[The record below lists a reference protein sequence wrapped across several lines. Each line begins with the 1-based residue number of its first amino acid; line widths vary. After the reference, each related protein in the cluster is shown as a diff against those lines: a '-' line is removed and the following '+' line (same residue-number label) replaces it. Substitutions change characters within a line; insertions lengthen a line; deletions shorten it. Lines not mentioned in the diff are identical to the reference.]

1 MRTICGNTFAET
13 RGHLPCERSWR
24 PSVNLFKRPDHPYW
38 WYDFTV
44 RGERFR
50 GSTKET
56 RKAAAFGKAAA
67 LLAAVAEGKSQ
78 TNKKAP
84 VLSAF
89 VVRFMSYVDNAKLAQ
104 KSKSYLRNGWRLL
117 EQTSIV
123 EMRMDRI
130 TAEDIDALPL
140 PGGPYNVN
148 CALKTLRRMLHKA
161 EEWGLIAKV
170 PKLKLSK
177 ELGRTLRLDQEAERR
192 LLAAADSLL
201 ERGMWTRKM
210 HGTFRDSVLLVRDTG
225 MRNKKEL
232 FCARIEDI
240 DWNNRVFFIP
250 DSKTDNGRRFVPLSD
265 RAVELL
271 KARCAERREGWIFKA
286 FSASGHLTTVDKKF
300 RQARSEAARF
310 RKNWSLYC
318 GRHDYGTRVLQG
330 TGNLAVVMRA
340 MGHGSPS
347 TAMKYQHPE
356 LEQVRR
362 VLNGTN
368 SRLDSGELNG
378 TFYGTITKQ

>member
-1 MRTICGNTFAET
+1 
-13 RGHLPCERSWR
+13 
-24 PSVNLFKRPDHPYW
+24 
-38 WYDFTV
+38 
-44 RGERFR
+44 
-50 GSTKET
+50 
-56 RKAAAFGKAAA
+56 
-67 LLAAVAEGKSQ
+67 
-78 TNKKAP
+78 
-84 VLSAF
+84 
-89 VVRFMSYVDNAKLAQ
+89 
-104 KSKSYLRNGWRLL
+104 
-117 EQTSIV
+117 
-123 EMRMDRI
+123 MDRI
-130 TAEDIDALPL
+130 TAGDIDALPL

-161 EEWGLIAKV
+161 KEWGLIVKV

-177 ELGRTLRLDQEAERR
+177 EPGRTLRLDQEAERK
-192 LLAAADSLL
+192 LQAAADSLL
-201 ERGMWTRKM
+201 ERDIWTRKM
-210 HGTFRDSVLLVRDTG
+210 HGTFRDIIVLVRDTG

-240 DWNNRVFFIP
+240 DWNNRAFFIP

-265 RAVELL
+265 RALELL
-271 KARCAERREGWIFKA
+271 KARCGERREGRIVKA

-300 RQARSEAARF
+300 RQARSEAGLPE
-310 RKNWSLYC
+310 KLVLYR
-318 GRHDYGTRVLQG
+318 GRHDFGTRVLQG

-368 SRLDSGELNG
+368 SNYNPEQGLNG
-378 TFYGTITKQ
+378 TFYGTVTKQ

>member
-1 MRTICGNTFAET
+1 
-13 RGHLPCERSWR
+13 
-24 PSVNLFKRPDHPYW
+24 VNLFKRPDHPYW

-56 RKAAAFGKAAA
+56 RKTAAFGKAAT

-89 VVRFMSYVDNAKLAQ
+89 VVRFMSYVDNAKLAE

-117 EQTSIV
+117 EQTNIV
-123 EMRMDRI
+123 AMRMDRI

-148 CALKTLRRMLHKA
+148 CALKTLRRMFHKA

-177 ELGRTLRLDQEAERR
+177 ELGRTLRLDQEAERK

-201 ERGMWTRKM
+201 ARGLWTRKM
-210 HGTFRDSVLLVRDTG
+210 HAAFSDVVVFVRDTG

-240 DWNNRVFFIP
+240 DWNDRVFFIR

-265 RAVELL
+265 RALERL
-271 KARCAERREGWIFKA
+271 KARCGERREGWIFPA

-300 RQARSEAARF
+300 RQARLEAGLPE
-310 RKNWSLYC
+310 KLVLYC

-330 TGNLAVVMRA
+330 TGNLAVVMRT

-368 SRLDSGELNG
+368 NNFNPEQGLNG
-378 TFYGTITKQ
+378 TFYGTVTKQ

>member
-1 MRTICGNTFAET
+1 
-13 RGHLPCERSWR
+13 
-24 PSVNLFKRPDHPYW
+24 VNLFKRPDHPYW

-56 RKAAAFGKAAA
+56 RKAAAFGKAAT

-84 VLSAF
+84 VLSVF
-89 VVRFMSYVDNAKLAQ
+89 VVRFMSYVDNAKLAE

-117 EQTSIV
+117 EQTNIV
-123 EMRMDRI
+123 AMRMDHI

-148 CALKTLRRMLHKA
+148 CALKTLRRMFHKA

-177 ELGRTLRLDQEAERR
+177 ELGRTLRLDQEAERK

-201 ERGMWTRKM
+201 ARGLWTRKM
-210 HGTFRDSVLLVRDTG
+210 YAAFSDVIVFVRDTG

-240 DWNNRVFFIP
+240 DWNDRVFFIR

-265 RAVELL
+265 RALERL
-271 KARCAERREGWIFKA
+271 KARCGERREGWIFPA

-300 RQARSEAARF
+300 RQARLEAGLPE
-310 RKNWSLYC
+310 KLVLYC

-330 TGNLAVVMRA
+330 TGNLAVVMRT

-368 SRLDSGELNG
+368 SNFNPEQGLNG
-378 TFYGTITKQ
+378 TFYGTVTKQ

>member
-1 MRTICGNTFAET
+1 MRSICGNTSAET

-24 PSVNLFKRPDHPYW
+24 SSVNLFKRPDHPYW

-56 RKAAAFGKAAA
+56 RKAAAFGKAAT

-89 VVRFMSYVDNAKLAQ
+89 VVRFMSYVDNAKLAE

-123 EMRMDRI
+123 AMRMDRI

-148 CALKTLRRMLHKA
+148 CALKTLRRMFHKA
-161 EEWGLIAKV
+161 EEWGLIMKV

-177 ELGRTLRLDQEAERR
+177 ELGRTLRLDQEAERK

-201 ERGMWTRKM
+201 ARGLWTRKM
-210 HGTFRDSVLLVRDTG
+210 HAAFSDVVVLVRDTG

-240 DWNNRVFFIP
+240 DWNNRVFFIR

-265 RAVELL
+265 RVLERL
-271 KARCAERREGWIFKA
+271 KVRCGERREGWIFAA
-286 FSASGHLTTVDKKF
+286 FSASGHLRTVDKKF
-300 RQARSEAARF
+300 RQARLEAGLPE
-310 RKNWSLYC
+310 KLVLYC

-330 TGNLAVVMRA
+330 TGNLAVVMRT

-368 SRLDSGELNG
+368 SNFNAEQGLNG
-378 TFYGTITKQ
+378 TFYGTVTKQ